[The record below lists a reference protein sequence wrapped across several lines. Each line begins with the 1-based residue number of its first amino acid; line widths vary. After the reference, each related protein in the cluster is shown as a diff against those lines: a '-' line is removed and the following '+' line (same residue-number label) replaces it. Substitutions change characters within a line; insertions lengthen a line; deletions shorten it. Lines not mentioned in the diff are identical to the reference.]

1 MFQNFILVSKFDLPK
16 LVLNLERVVLKCDT
30 NMKRRKNGEIKKSKV
45 EKIVLLSSGNNLRTP
60 ENKHSCAC
68 QRSSVKRKFCF
79 WLPMNI
85 FSASV

>member
-16 LVLNLERVVLKCDT
+16 LVLNLERVVLRCDT

-60 ENKHSCAC
+60 EKNTHVH
-68 QRSSVKRKFCF
+68 VKE
-79 WLPMNI
+79 
-85 FSASV
+85 AQ